1 MRVDNDGYEC
11 HPMRVDN
18 DGYEC
23 HPMRVDNDGY
33 ECHPMRVE
41 NMGMNITPCGLIT
54 MGRNV
59 TPCGTRQVKAEY
71 IIKLHKRLYI
81 MKKNLIYMG
90 MGAMALVTPL
100 LLSSCSSDDPSGQV
114 APTPTGETVKTS
126 FTLSVGLPGGGS
138 SSSAK
143 GNFGT
148 RMGEDVTQAQTSP
161 VFRGMDN
168 MTLIPFANVK
178 DAVTSDASRLGNSN
192 ISLPNA
198 VANTLTKDQLTK
210 TGNAHVYSDVSIPL
224 TTNAFLFYAK
234 AIDGTTAGTAIS
246 SDVEKAQYGTLT
258 AAKLDE
264 GAPANITFSP
274 VQIADNLSTTKG
286 KAIATYLTSIA
297 NAQAS
302 GTYTKKWSEVVADA
316 QGQGKALH
324 DLYAAFIQLS
334 AGSSTNIQAVVQDLY
349 TSLLSIKSSQTTEN
363 QGVVDAITKAIT
375 NTTYASATDGKL
387 TFTDAISGYPADN
400 NLPDGAAT
408 LKWENNAFE
417 AQTGSAYTVDGVS
430 VSAMDKY
437 VYPANLWYRANTLI
451 KTDDAERGDLYGNND
466 NTATTSDWATIL
478 DKYTED
484 NGSVKVSTRSIALKN
499 QIQYAVARLDT
510 KVTTAATLYDHAGQ
524 AVTIKD
530 GGFPITA
537 ILVGNQRVANW
548 EFKPNDVADNAVQY
562 TVYDKTMP
570 SNMIAST
577 SGSPVNHTLLLETV
591 ESKPVNIVVEFTN
604 NSGNDF
610 RGHNNEL
617 IPAGAKF
624 YMVAKLDPTAT
635 SDVTQPS
642 KDANINQVFLQDYTT
657 VANLSINTNSDTNH
671 DKGLG
676 AAYNVIPDLRT
687 PALSIG
693 LSVDLTWQSGLTFNI
708 DM

>member
-1 MRVDNDGYEC
+1 
-11 HPMRVDN
+11 
-18 DGYEC
+18 
-23 HPMRVDNDGY
+23 
-33 ECHPMRVE
+33 
-41 NMGMNITPCGLIT
+41 
-54 MGRNV
+54 
-59 TPCGTRQVKAEY
+59 
-71 IIKLHKRLYI
+71 

-126 FTLSVGLPGGGS
+126 FTLSVGLPKGNGS
-138 SSSAK
+138 NGAK

-148 RMGEDVTQAQTSP
+148 RMTDAVAQAQGIP

-168 MTLIPFANVK
+168 MTLIPFTIVK

-192 ISLPNA
+192 IKLPNA
-198 VANTLTKDQLTK
+198 VANSLTKDQLTT
-210 TGNAHVYSDVSIPL
+210 TGNAHVYSDVSVPL

-234 AIDGTTAGTAIS
+234 AIDGTTAGAAIS
-246 SDVEKAQYGTLT
+246 SDADKAKYGTLK
-258 AAKLDE
+258 ADKLEE

-274 VQIADNLSTTKG
+274 VQIAAKPSTTKG
-286 KAIATYLTSIA
+286 DAIATYLTNIA
-297 NAQAS
+297 TATS
-302 GTYTKKWSEVVADA
+302 TGTSPKAWSAVKADA
-316 QGQGKALH
+316 TTGQGKALA
-324 DLYAAFIQLS
+324 DLYTNFIDLS
-334 AGSSTNIQAVVQDLY
+334 AGSSTNIQAAVQDLY
-349 TSLLSIKSSQTTEN
+349 TSLLNIKSSQTTEN
-363 QGVVDAITKAIT
+363 QAVVDAITKAIT

-408 LKWENNAFE
+408 VKWENNAFS
-417 AQTGSAYTVDGVS
+417 AQTTSTYTADGVS

-451 KTDDAERGDLYGNND
+451 KTDDAAKSDLYGNND
-466 NTATTSDWATIL
+466 KTSTTDDWTTIL
-478 DKYTED
+478 GKYAED
-484 NGSVKVSTRSIALKN
+484 NGTVKVSTRSIALKN

-570 SNMIAST
+570 DKMIAST
-577 SGSPVNHTLLLETV
+577 TGSPVNHTLLLETPA
-591 ESKPVNIVVEFTN
+591 SSAVNIVVEFTN
-604 NSGNDF
+604 NSGNVF

-624 YMVAKLDPTAT
+624 YMVAKLDPSAQTGVA
-635 SDVTQPS
+635 QPQGET
-642 KDANINQVFLQDYTT
+642 INQVFRQDYTT
-657 VANLSINTNSDTNH
+657 VANLTINTNDATDH

-693 LSVDLTWQSGLTFNI
+693 LSVDLTWQTGLTFDI
-708 DM
+708 DI